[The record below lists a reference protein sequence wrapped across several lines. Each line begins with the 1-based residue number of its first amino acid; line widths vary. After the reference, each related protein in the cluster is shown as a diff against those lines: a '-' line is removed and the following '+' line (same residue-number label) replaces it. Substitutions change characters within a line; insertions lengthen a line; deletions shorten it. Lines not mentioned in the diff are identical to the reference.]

1 MKNSY
6 VYLKVFA
13 VLVLTFTIAAIFS
26 IGGLLSEAEA
36 NPAVDKPKYGGTF
49 VVAAGRDPIT
59 LNTATTGAFFD
70 KLVGAILFDTLVQL
84 DFDLKPVPRLAS
96 SWEISPDGL
105 TYTFHLVKTK
115 WHDGHPFSSED
126 VKFTI
131 EQLVKVYNPRGTQYE
146 ERIQEILTPDP
157 QTVIFKLRKTFEP
170 FLIMLAFDGYVQP
183 KHLYEGTDIPKNPAR
198 LKPIG
203 TGPFKF
209 EEWKKGDYIRVVR
222 NNDYFMKGQPYLD
235 QILFKVAAD
244 PGARIM
250 AFEKGEI
257 DYLSFYYFSASE
269 VERIKKI
276 PGFKVSTKGHEIFSD
291 ILPLTI
297 NLDKAPLNN
306 LKVRQAIAHAI
317 DKQYILDKADYGLGK
332 IATGPIPAALRWA
345 YTSDVIKYNYDVA
358 KANKLL
364 DEAGYPKDAK
374 GLRFNVSIIYDRT
387 VPLFTKT
394 AEILREMLRSVGID
408 LVLKPS
414 DRATAGDMV
423 YVKRDFDFF
432 LQGMST
438 GGDPAIGVQRLYIG
452 SNIGPAIYSNGS
464 AYRNAKVDDLFIKA
478 ATAVDRK
485 DRAKF
490 YYEIQRIITQDLP
503 TICLLEYS
511 LNSAWRDEFRGVH
524 AWSGQSFYNLG
535 DIWWTKGREKP

>member
-1 MKNSY
+1 MKDLS
-6 VYLKVFA
+6 VYLKAFVI
-13 VLVLTFTIAAIFS
+13 LVLTFTIAAVFS
-26 IGGLLSEAEA
+26 VGVLLSEAEA

-49 VVAAGRDPIT
+49 VAAVGRDPIT
-59 LNTATTGAFFD
+59 LNTAETSAFID
-70 KLVGAILFDTLVQL
+70 KMVGSVIFDTLVQL

-131 EQLVKVYNPRGTQYE
+131 EQIVKVYNPRGKQFE

-170 FLIMLAFDGYVQP
+170 FFIMLAYDGYIQP
-183 KHLYEGTDIPKNPAR
+183 QHLYQGTDIPKNPAR

-209 EEWKKGDYIRVVR
+209 EEWKKGDYVWLVR
-222 NNDYFMKGQPYLD
+222 NNDYFMKGLPYLD

-250 AFEKGEI
+250 AFERGEI
-257 DYLSFYYFSASE
+257 DYLSFYFFSASE
-269 VERIKKI
+269 VERIKKT

-291 ILPLTI
+291 ILLLTI

-332 IATGPIPAALRWA
+332 IATGPIPSPYRWA
-345 YTSDVIKYNYDVA
+345 YTSDVVKYDYDVA

-374 GLRFNVSIIYDRT
+374 GLRFKVSIVYDRT
-387 VPLFTKT
+387 APLFTKT
-394 AEILREMLRSVGID
+394 AEIMREMLRSVGID
-408 LVLKPS
+408 LVLQPS
-414 DRATAGDMV
+414 DRATMIDMV
-423 YVKRDFDFF
+423 FIKRDFDFYVDAKA
-432 LQGMST
+432 G
-438 GGDPAIGVQRLYIG
+438 GGDPAIGAQRLYIG
-452 SNIGPAIYSNGS
+452 SNIGPVVYSNGS
-464 AYRNAKVDDLFIKA
+464 AYRNPKVDDLFIKA

-485 DRAKF
+485 TRAKF

-503 TICLLEYS
+503 AISLLEYA
-511 LNSAWRDEFRGVH
+511 LNSASRDEFRGVH
-524 AWSGQSFYNLG
+524 EWSGQSFYNLG